1 MGALL
6 DRVVSSYYQAH
17 KDDGDLED
25 DALTAMKA
33 IEQDVVNEVL
43 QEHAEDVVRREASL
57 REERRKKE
65 QEQNLRDSIRSF
77 WRLVVEG
84 VVLATIVGLV
94 GSHLYGLGEAWL
106 YAPMQDF
113 NFVASA
119 VVMGALIAVCVVF
132 LFLVFTRD
140 LPEWVTKAM
149 RRNDEG

>member
-43 QEHAEDVVRREASL
+43 QEHAEDVVRREAAL

-65 QEQNLRDSIRSF
+65 QEQNLRDSPS
-77 WRLVVEG
+77 
-84 VVLATIVGLV
+84 
-94 GSHLYGLGEAWL
+94 
-106 YAPMQDF
+106 
-113 NFVASA
+113 
-119 VVMGALIAVCVVF
+119 
-132 LFLVFTRD
+132 
-140 LPEWVTKAM
+140 LPTT
-149 RRNDEG
+149 